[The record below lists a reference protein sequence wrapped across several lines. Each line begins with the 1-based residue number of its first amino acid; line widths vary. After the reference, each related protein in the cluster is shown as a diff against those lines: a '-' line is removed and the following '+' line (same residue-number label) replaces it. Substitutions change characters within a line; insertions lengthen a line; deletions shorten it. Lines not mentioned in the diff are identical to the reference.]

1 MRVSMRR
8 EKREVSTQLFQN
20 LIQAKEFK
28 QLRQVMQGLEVADIA
43 EIISGLEEEREFVIA
58 FRLIKRSE
66 RHAIFAA
73 LPRESQEKLLDTLP
87 PILVSSFINTMNPDV
102 RTRLL
107 EDLPAEIQ
115 TRIIAWLDKGEQQV
129 VRMLLAHPRD
139 SVGRLMT
146 TDFVVVKSNLD
157 ITTAL
162 DQVRWLA
169 TGLDKNLLHNV
180 LVTDSNGRYVG
191 SVSLVELVTKD
202 SATTLVKDLMH
213 TDYLV
218 LHVGDDR
225 EVAVDKFRKYD
236 CDFMAVVD
244 DEEKL
249 QGMVTADDVFDVA
262 EEEATEDMQQF
273 GGQATLDNSYFSTPI
288 FTLIRKRAGWLA
300 LLFVGEL
307 FTGTALKFY
316 DQVILQMGF
325 LIYFIP
331 LVISTG
337 GNSGTQAAALIIRG
351 IAVREMRTADWF
363 KVFRREIIIGVSLG
377 AFLGIMGYVRA
388 TTWDYDWK
396 IGIAIFL
403 TIMSVVI
410 FGALL
415 GSMLPFLFKKLRLD
429 PAVVSSPFIAS
440 LVDLFGILVL
450 INIARLFITQ

>member
-1 MRVSMRR
+1 MLR
-8 EKREVSTQLFQN
+8 EKREVSIQLFQN

-28 QLRQVMQGLEVADIA
+28 QLRQIMQGLEVADIA
-43 EIISGLEEEREFVIA
+43 EIIGELEEEREFIIA

-66 RHAIFAA
+66 RHVIFAA
-73 LPRESQEKLLDTLP
+73 LPRESQKKLLDTLP
-87 PILVSSFINTMNPDV
+87 SILISSFINTMNPDI

-107 EDLPAEIQ
+107 EDLPFEIQ
-115 TRIIAWLDKGEQQV
+115 TRIIAWLDTGEQRV
-129 VRMLLAHPRD
+129 ARMLLSYPRD

-146 TDFVVVKSNLD
+146 TDFVAVKNNLD
-157 ITTAL
+157 TTTAL

-169 TGLDKNLLHNV
+169 AGLDKNLLHNI
-180 LVTDSNGRYVG
+180 LVTDADSKYTG
-191 SVSLVELVTKD
+191 SVSLVKLVTKD
-202 SATTLVKDLMH
+202 SATTLVKDIIS

-218 LHVGDDR
+218 LYVGDDR

-244 DEEKL
+244 NAGKL
-249 QGMVTADDVFDVA
+249 RGIVTADDVFDVA

-273 GGQATLDNSYFSTPI
+273 GGQATLDNSYFNTPI
-288 FTLIRKRAGWLA
+288 FALIRKRAGWLA

-363 KVFRREIIIGVSLG
+363 KVFRREIVIGISLG
-377 AFLGIMGYVRA
+377 AFLGIMGYIRA
-388 TTWDYDWK
+388 MTWDYDWK
-396 IGIAIFL
+396 ISIAILL

-415 GSMLPFLFKKLRLD
+415 GSMLPFLFKKLKLD

-440 LVDLFGILVL
+440 LVDLFGIIVL
-450 INIARLFITQ
+450 INIARLLLTQ